1 MIQPLAL
8 LPGLGQQLGLTLH
21 REIDQQRPQGQQLLT
36 VHRCA
41 IEPRTAGP
49 TFAVQTFPFPADQKF
64 VLRLEIRLRQPSPQK
79 RRELKTGFDAR
90 PLGSLAQQPLASSS
104 LSATQH
110 CIKGVEEERFSST
123 GFTGEHRETR
133 SELQFEPIDQGDV
146 LQLQTGEHAI
156 PGGDAD
162 RSDGSRRLEGVHQTP
177 LTMTAELGDFIE
189 AAGLLEYDPAAIT
202 RIYAG
207 HPQRLIRRL
216 WQTLVPIG
224 LLLLGVA
231 FDWLFQL
238 LKDEERARSRAREC
252 AELLVDLGPAFIKA
266 GQALS
271 TRPDIVPPLLLE
283 ELSQL
288 QDQLPGFDSDLAMA
302 CIEEDLGAPVAELY
316 EQLDREP
323 ISAASLGQVHR
334 GVLSNGQKVA
344 VKVQRPGLREQITL
358 DLYIVRNIAAW
369 LNSNIGL
376 IRSDLVALIDEL
388 GRRVFEEMDYL
399 NEAANAEKFAELHRH
414 NPRIAVPA
422 IFHEATSRR
431 VLTMEWIDGV
441 KLTNLDAVRELG
453 IDPDDM
459 VDVGVN
465 CSLQQLLEHGFFHAD
480 PHPGN
485 LLALADGR
493 LCYLDFGMMSE
504 VSRESRTGLIQAVVH
519 LVNRNFGKLSK
530 DFVTLGFLAED
541 VNLEPIVP
549 AFESVFSQ
557 ALEAGVNRM
566 DFKAVTDDMSG
577 VMYKFPFRVPPYYA
591 LIIRSLVTLEGIAL
605 SVDPQFKILGAA
617 YPYFARRLMEDP
629 DPQLRQSLK
638 EMLFDG
644 DAFRWTRLE
653 NLVSSAA
660 SQAQL
665 DLEALLD
672 QLLDFLFSPKA
683 GLLRDQLV
691 EATVDRLDAIGW
703 STMQRLGRRLP
714 KRLQPSAFQSRG
726 LPSADPLLQLEPIR
740 ELINVLQSLPGFTP
754 DLLLKRMPRL
764 LNEPD
769 TRRMGVQV
777 AQGLAERGV
786 VRLVRVAAGVS
797 T

>member
-1 MIQPLAL
+1 MPA
-8 LPGLGQQLGLTLH
+8 
-21 REIDQQRPQGQQLLT
+21 
-36 VHRCA
+36 V
-41 IEPRTAGP
+41 IE
-49 TFAVQTFPFPADQKF
+49 Q
-64 VLRLEIRLRQPSPQK
+64 
-79 RRELKTGFDAR
+79 
-90 PLGSLAQQPLASSS
+90 
-104 LSATQH
+104 
-110 CIKGVEEERFSST
+110 
-123 GFTGEHRETR
+123 
-133 SELQFEPIDQGDV
+133 
-146 LQLQTGEHAI
+146 
-156 PGGDAD
+156 
-162 RSDGSRRLEGVHQTP
+162 
-177 LTMTAELGDFIE
+177 ELGDFIE
-189 AAGLLEYDPAAIT
+189 AAGLLSYDPAAIT

-207 HPQRLIRRL
+207 HPQRLLRRL

-224 LLLLGVA
+224 LLLLGIG
-231 FDWLFQL
+231 FDWVFQL
-238 LKDEERARSRAREC
+238 LKDEQRARSRAREC

-271 TRPDIVPPLLLE
+271 TRPDIVPPVLLE
-283 ELSQL
+283 ELAQL

-302 CIEEDLGAPVAELY
+302 CIEDDLGAPVEEIY
-316 EQLDREP
+316 ESLDRDP

-334 GVLSNGQKVA
+334 GVLKGGQAVA

-369 LNSNIGL
+369 LNRNIGL

-399 NEAANAEKFAELHRH
+399 NEAGNAEKFRDLHSH
-414 NPRIAVPA
+414 NPRIAVPT
-422 IFHEATSRR
+422 IYREATSRR

-441 KLTNLDAVRELG
+441 KLTNLEAVRALG

-459 VDVGVN
+459 VEVGVS

-485 LLALADGR
+485 LLALEDGR
-493 LCYLDFGMMSE
+493 LSYLDFGMMSE

-519 LVNRNFGKLSK
+519 LVNRNFSKLSK

-557 ALEAGVNRM
+557 ALEMGVNRM
-566 DFKAVTDDMSG
+566 DFKSVTDDMSG

-605 SVDPQFKILGAA
+605 SVDPDFKILGAA
-617 YPYFARRLMEDP
+617 YPYFAQRLMEDP

-653 NLVSSAA
+653 NLVASAA

-665 DLEALLD
+665 NLDTLLD
-672 QLLDFLFSPKA
+672 QVLDFLFSA
-683 GLLRDQLV
+683 NGGMLRTQLV
-691 EATVDRLDAIGW
+691 EAVVERVDALGWLTVKRIGR
-703 STMQRLGRRLP
+703 QLP
-714 KRLQPSAFQSRG
+714 RALQPAAISDETSWSMEQNAM
-726 LPSADPLLQLEPIR
+726 LDLEPIR
-740 ELINVLQSLPGFTP
+740 ELLAVLQQLPGFSP
-754 DLLLKRMPRL
+754 DLVLKRLPRL
-764 LNEPD
+764 VREPD
-769 TRRMGVQV
+769 ARRMGAQV
-777 AQGLAERGV
+777 ARGLAERGV
-786 VRLVRVAAGVS
+786 VRLVKVAAGIPA
-797 T
+797 

>member
-1 MIQPLAL
+1 MA
-8 LPGLGQQLGLTLH
+8 
-21 REIDQQRPQGQQLLT
+21 E
-36 VHRCA
+36 
-41 IEPRTAGP
+41 
-49 TFAVQTFPFPADQKF
+49 
-64 VLRLEIRLRQPSPQK
+64 
-79 RRELKTGFDAR
+79 
-90 PLGSLAQQPLASSS
+90 
-104 LSATQH
+104 
-110 CIKGVEEERFSST
+110 
-123 GFTGEHRETR
+123 
-133 SELQFEPIDQGDV
+133 
-146 LQLQTGEHAI
+146 
-156 PGGDAD
+156 
-162 RSDGSRRLEGVHQTP
+162 
-177 LTMTAELGDFIE
+177 ELGDFIE
-189 AAGLLEYDPAAIT
+189 AAGLLRYDPAAIT

-224 LLLLGVA
+224 LFLLGVA
-231 FDWLFQL
+231 TDWLLKQL
-238 LKDEERARSRAREC
+238 QNPERARARAKEC

-271 TRPDIVPPLLLE
+271 TRPDIVPPVLLE

-288 QDQLPGFDSDLAMA
+288 QDQLPGFDSNLAMA
-302 CIEEDLGAPVAELY
+302 CIEEDLGAPVDDLFDEL
-316 EQLDREP
+316 EREP

-334 GVLSNGQKVA
+334 GVLKNGQKVA

-369 LNSNIGL
+369 LNINIKL

-399 NEAANAEKFAELHRH
+399 NEASNAETFAELHNH
-414 NPRIAVPA
+414 NPRIAVPK
-422 IFHEATSRR
+422 IFRDVTSRR

-441 KLTNLDAVRELG
+441 KLTNLKAVRELG
-453 IDPDDM
+453 IDPEDM
-459 VDVGVN
+459 VEVGVS

-485 LLALADGR
+485 LLALSDGR

-605 SVDPQFKILGAA
+605 SVDPEFKILGAA

-644 DAFRWTRLE
+644 DVFRWTRLE

-660 SQAQL
+660 SQADL
-665 DLEALLD
+665 DLNRLLD
-672 QLLDFLFSPKA
+672 QLLDFLFSA
-683 GLLRDQLV
+683 NGGLLRDELV
-691 EATVDRLDAIGW
+691 ETTVDRLDAIGW
-703 STMQRLGRRLP
+703 STMQRLSSRLP
-714 KRLQPSAFQSRG
+714 KRLVPAGFVSADPT
-726 LPSADPLLQLEPIR
+726 LDDPLLQLEPIR
-740 ELINVLQSLPGFTP
+740 QLVQVLQSLPGFSP
-754 DLLLKRMPRL
+754 DLLMKRLPRMV
-764 LNEPD
+764 NEPES
-769 TRRMGVQV
+769 RRMGLQV

-786 VRLVRVAAGVS
+786 VRLVRVAAGVRP
-797 T
+797 

>member
-1 MIQPLAL
+1 MA
-8 LPGLGQQLGLTLH
+8 
-21 REIDQQRPQGQQLLT
+21 
-36 VHRCA
+36 
-41 IEPRTAGP
+41 
-49 TFAVQTFPFPADQKF
+49 
-64 VLRLEIRLRQPSPQK
+64 
-79 RRELKTGFDAR
+79 
-90 PLGSLAQQPLASSS
+90 
-104 LSATQH
+104 
-110 CIKGVEEERFSST
+110 
-123 GFTGEHRETR
+123 
-133 SELQFEPIDQGDV
+133 
-146 LQLQTGEHAI
+146 
-156 PGGDAD
+156 
-162 RSDGSRRLEGVHQTP
+162 
-177 LTMTAELGDFIE
+177 AELGDFIE

-224 LLLLGVA
+224 LLLFGVT

-238 LKDEERARSRAREC
+238 LKDETRARSRAKEC

-271 TRPDIVPPLLLE
+271 TRPDIIPPLLLE
-283 ELSQL
+283 ELAQL
-288 QDQLPGFDSDLAMA
+288 QDQLPGFDSELAMA
-302 CIEEDLGAPVAELY
+302 CIEEDLGGPVEDFY
-316 EQLDREP
+316 EQLDRDP
-323 ISAASLGQVHR
+323 ISAASLGQVHK
-334 GVLSNGQKVA
+334 GILKSGQKVA

-358 DLYIVRNIAAW
+358 DLYIVRNIASW
-369 LNSNIGL
+369 LNTNIGL

-388 GRRVFEEMDYL
+388 GKRVFEEMDYI
-399 NEAANAEKFAELHRH
+399 NEANNAEKFGVLHQH
-414 NPRIAVPA
+414 NPRIAVPV
-422 IFHEATSRR
+422 IYHKATSRR

-441 KLTNLDAVRELG
+441 KLTNLEGVREMG

-459 VDVGVN
+459 VEVGVN

-485 LLALADGR
+485 LLAMEDGR

-519 LVNRNFGKLSK
+519 LVNRNFGRLSK

-549 AFESVFSQ
+549 AFEKVFSQ
-557 ALEAGVNRM
+557 ALQAGVNRM
-566 DFKAVTDDMSG
+566 DLKAVTDDMSG

-605 SVDPQFKILGAA
+605 SVDPEFKILGAA

-644 DAFRWTRLE
+644 DAFRWSRLE
-653 NLVSSAA
+653 DLVSSAA

-665 DLEALLD
+665 DLDTLLD

-683 GLLRDQLV
+683 GLLRNQLV
-691 EATVDRLDAIGW
+691 EATVDRLDALGW

-714 KRLQPSAFQSRG
+714 RGLQPAGMSSMTYG
-726 LPSADPLLQLEPIR
+726 GSIDPFMQIEPVR
-740 ELINVLQSLPGFTP
+740 ELIAVLQSLPGFTP
-754 DLLLKRMPRL
+754 DLVLKRMPRVFK
-764 LNEPD
+764 EPD
-769 TRRMGVQV
+769 ARRMGFQV

-786 VRLVRVAAGVS
+786 VRLVRVAAGVA

>member
-1 MIQPLAL
+1 MIEQ
-8 LPGLGQQLGLTLH
+8 
-21 REIDQQRPQGQQLLT
+21 
-36 VHRCA
+36 
-41 IEPRTAGP
+41 
-49 TFAVQTFPFPADQKF
+49 
-64 VLRLEIRLRQPSPQK
+64 
-79 RRELKTGFDAR
+79 
-90 PLGSLAQQPLASSS
+90 
-104 LSATQH
+104 
-110 CIKGVEEERFSST
+110 
-123 GFTGEHRETR
+123 
-133 SELQFEPIDQGDV
+133 
-146 LQLQTGEHAI
+146 
-156 PGGDAD
+156 
-162 RSDGSRRLEGVHQTP
+162 
-177 LTMTAELGDFIE
+177 ELGDFIE
-189 AAGLLEYDPAAIT
+189 ASGLMAYDPAAIT

-224 LLLLGVA
+224 LLLLGIGS
-231 FDWLFQL
+231 DWVLGL
-238 LKDEERARSRAREC
+238 LRTPERARRRAREC

-271 TRPDIVPPLLLE
+271 TRPDIVPPVLLE
-283 ELSQL
+283 ELAQL
-288 QDQLPGFDSDLAMA
+288 QDQLPGFSSDLAMA
-302 CIEEDLGAPVAELY
+302 CIEEDLGAPVHEHFDALE
-316 EQLDREP
+316 REP

-334 GVLSNGQKVA
+334 GVLKGGQPVA

-369 LNSNIGL
+369 LNRNIGL

-388 GRRVFEEMDYL
+388 GQRVFEEMDYL
-399 NEAANAEKFAELHRH
+399 NEAANAERFRELHRN

-422 IFHEATSRR
+422 IYRDATSRR

-441 KLTNLDAVRELG
+441 KLTNLEAVRAMG

-459 VDVGVN
+459 VEVGVN

-485 LLALADGR
+485 LLALEDGR

-519 LVNRNFGKLSK
+519 LVNRNFSKLSK

-557 ALEAGVNRM
+557 ALEMGVNRM
-566 DFKAVTDDMSG
+566 DFKSVTDDMSG
-577 VMYKFPFRVPPYYA
+577 VMYRFPFRVPPYYA

-605 SVDPQFKILGAA
+605 SVDPDFKILGAA

-653 NLVSSAA
+653 NLVASAA

-665 DLEALLD
+665 DLDTLLD
-672 QLLDFLFSPKA
+672 QVLDFLFSPN
-683 GLLRDQLV
+683 GGMLRNQLV
-691 EATVDRLDAIGW
+691 EAVVDRLDALGW
-703 STMQRLGRRLP
+703 FTMRRISRQLP
-714 KRLQPSAFQSRG
+714 RRLQPPGLMASASWQA
-726 LPSADPLLQLEPIR
+726 ADDEMLDLEPIR
-740 ELINVLQSLPGFTP
+740 QLVAVLQQLPGFRP
-754 DLLLKRMPRL
+754 ELVLRRLPRL
-764 LNEPD
+764 LREPGAR
-769 TRRMGVQV
+769 TMGLSV
-777 AQGLAERGV
+777 AKGLAERGV
-786 VRLVRVAAGVS
+786 VRLVRVAAGVPA
-797 T
+797 

>member
-1 MIQPLAL
+1 MIEQ
-8 LPGLGQQLGLTLH
+8 
-21 REIDQQRPQGQQLLT
+21 
-36 VHRCA
+36 
-41 IEPRTAGP
+41 
-49 TFAVQTFPFPADQKF
+49 
-64 VLRLEIRLRQPSPQK
+64 
-79 RRELKTGFDAR
+79 
-90 PLGSLAQQPLASSS
+90 
-104 LSATQH
+104 
-110 CIKGVEEERFSST
+110 
-123 GFTGEHRETR
+123 
-133 SELQFEPIDQGDV
+133 
-146 LQLQTGEHAI
+146 
-156 PGGDAD
+156 
-162 RSDGSRRLEGVHQTP
+162 
-177 LTMTAELGDFIE
+177 ELGDFIE
-189 AAGLLEYDPAAIT
+189 AAGLLSYDPAAIT

-207 HPQRLIRRL
+207 HPQRLLRRL

-224 LLLLGVA
+224 LLLLGIG
-231 FDWLFQL
+231 FDWIFQL
-238 LKDEERARSRAREC
+238 LKDEDRARSRAREC

-271 TRPDIVPPLLLE
+271 TRPDIVPPVLLE
-283 ELSQL
+283 ELAQL

-302 CIEEDLGAPVAELY
+302 CIEEDLGAPVEEIYAS
-316 EQLDREP
+316 LDRDP

-334 GVLSNGQKVA
+334 GVLKDGQAVA

-388 GRRVFEEMDYL
+388 GKRVFEEMDYL
-399 NEAANAEKFAELHRH
+399 NEAANAEKFRDLHSH

-422 IFHEATSRR
+422 IYREATSRR
-431 VLTMEWIDGV
+431 VLTMEWINGV
-441 KLTNLDAVRELG
+441 KLTNLEAVRALG

-459 VDVGVN
+459 VEVGVS

-485 LLALADGR
+485 LLALEDGR

-519 LVNRNFGKLSK
+519 LVNRNFSKLSK

-557 ALEAGVNRM
+557 ALEMGVNRM
-566 DFKAVTDDMSG
+566 DFKSVTDDMSG

-605 SVDPQFKILGAA
+605 SVDPNFKILGAA
-617 YPYFARRLMEDP
+617 YPYFAQRLMEDP

-653 NLVSSAA
+653 NLVASAA

-665 DLEALLD
+665 DLDTLLD
-672 QLLDFLFSPKA
+672 QVLDFLFSA
-683 GLLRDQLV
+683 NGGLLRTQLV
-691 EATVDRLDAIGW
+691 EAVVERVDALGWLTVKRIGR
-703 STMQRLGRRLP
+703 QLP
-714 KRLQPSAFQSRG
+714 RALQPAAISNEASWGMEQDTM
-726 LPSADPLLQLEPIR
+726 LDLEPIR
-740 ELINVLQSLPGFTP
+740 ELLAVLQQLPGFSP
-754 DLLLKRMPRL
+754 DLVLKRLPRL
-764 LNEPD
+764 VREPD
-769 TRRMGVQV
+769 ARRMGAQV
-777 AQGLAERGV
+777 AKGLAERGV
-786 VRLVRVAAGVS
+786 VRLVKVAAGIPA
-797 T
+797 

>member
-1 MIQPLAL
+1 MIEQ
-8 LPGLGQQLGLTLH
+8 
-21 REIDQQRPQGQQLLT
+21 
-36 VHRCA
+36 
-41 IEPRTAGP
+41 
-49 TFAVQTFPFPADQKF
+49 
-64 VLRLEIRLRQPSPQK
+64 
-79 RRELKTGFDAR
+79 
-90 PLGSLAQQPLASSS
+90 
-104 LSATQH
+104 
-110 CIKGVEEERFSST
+110 
-123 GFTGEHRETR
+123 
-133 SELQFEPIDQGDV
+133 
-146 LQLQTGEHAI
+146 
-156 PGGDAD
+156 
-162 RSDGSRRLEGVHQTP
+162 
-177 LTMTAELGDFIE
+177 ELGDFIE
-189 AAGLLEYDPAAIT
+189 AAGLLSYDPAAIT

-207 HPQRLIRRL
+207 HPQRLLRRL

-224 LLLLGVA
+224 LLLFGLAG
-231 FDWLFQL
+231 DWLLGL
-238 LKDEERARSRAREC
+238 LNNPDRARSRAREC

-271 TRPDIVPPLLLE
+271 TRPDIVPPVLLE

-288 QDQLPGFDSDLAMA
+288 QDQLPGFDSALAMA
-302 CIEEDLGAPVAELY
+302 CIEDDLGAPVDEIY
-316 EQLDREP
+316 ESLDREP

-334 GVLSNGQKVA
+334 GVLKGGQAVA

-399 NEAANAEKFAELHRH
+399 NEANNAETFRDLHSH

-422 IFHEATSRR
+422 IYREATSRR
-431 VLTMEWIDGV
+431 VLTMEWINGV
-441 KLTNLDAVRELG
+441 KLTNLEAVRAMG

-459 VDVGVN
+459 VEVGVS

-485 LLALADGR
+485 LLALEDGR

-557 ALEAGVNRM
+557 ALEMGVNRM
-566 DFKAVTDDMSG
+566 DFKSVTDDMSG

-605 SVDPQFKILGAA
+605 SVDPDFKILGAA
-617 YPYFARRLMEDP
+617 YPYFAQRLMEDP
-629 DPQLRQSLK
+629 DPQLRESLK
-638 EMLFDG
+638 EMLFEG

-653 NLVSSAA
+653 NLVASAA

-665 DLEALLD
+665 DLDTLLD
-672 QLLDFLFSPKA
+672 QVLDFLFSPN
-683 GLLRDQLV
+683 GGMLRSQLV
-691 EATVDRLDAIGW
+691 DAVVDRVDALGW
-703 STMQRLGRRLP
+703 LTVQRLGRQLP
-714 KRLQPSAFQSRG
+714 RALQPA
-726 LPSADPLLQLEPIR
+726 LITNADPFTYQQDSMLDLEPIR
-740 ELINVLQSLPGFTP
+740 QLLAVLQQLPGFSP
-754 DLLLKRMPRL
+754 DLVLKRLPRL
-764 LNEPD
+764 IQEPNA
-769 TRRMGVQV
+769 RAMGAQV
-777 AQGLAERGV
+777 AKGLAERGV
-786 VRLVRVAAGVS
+786 VRLVKVAAGMPA
-797 T
+797 

>member
-1 MIQPLAL
+1 MIEQ
-8 LPGLGQQLGLTLH
+8 
-21 REIDQQRPQGQQLLT
+21 
-36 VHRCA
+36 
-41 IEPRTAGP
+41 
-49 TFAVQTFPFPADQKF
+49 
-64 VLRLEIRLRQPSPQK
+64 
-79 RRELKTGFDAR
+79 
-90 PLGSLAQQPLASSS
+90 
-104 LSATQH
+104 
-110 CIKGVEEERFSST
+110 
-123 GFTGEHRETR
+123 
-133 SELQFEPIDQGDV
+133 
-146 LQLQTGEHAI
+146 
-156 PGGDAD
+156 
-162 RSDGSRRLEGVHQTP
+162 
-177 LTMTAELGDFIE
+177 ELGDFIE
-189 AAGLLEYDPAAIT
+189 AAGLLSYDPAAIT

-207 HPQRLIRRL
+207 HPQRLLRRL

-224 LLLLGVA
+224 LLLFGLAG
-231 FDWLFQL
+231 DWLLGL
-238 LKDEERARSRAREC
+238 LKNPDRARSRAREC

-271 TRPDIVPPLLLE
+271 TRPDIVPPVLLE

-288 QDQLPGFDSDLAMA
+288 QDQLPGFDSTLAMA
-302 CIEEDLGAPVAELY
+302 CIEEDLGAPIEEIY
-316 EQLDREP
+316 ESLDREP

-334 GVLSNGQKVA
+334 GVLKGGQAVA

-399 NEAANAEKFAELHRH
+399 NEANNAETFRDLHSH

-422 IFHEATSRR
+422 IYREATSRR
-431 VLTMEWIDGV
+431 VLTMEWINGV
-441 KLTNLDAVRELG
+441 KLTNLEAVRAMG

-459 VDVGVN
+459 VEVGVS

-485 LLALADGR
+485 LLALEDGR

-519 LVNRNFGKLSK
+519 LVNRNFSKLSK

-557 ALEAGVNRM
+557 ALEMGVNRM
-566 DFKAVTDDMSG
+566 DFKSVTDDMSG

-605 SVDPQFKILGAA
+605 SVDPNFKILGAA
-617 YPYFARRLMEDP
+617 YPYFAQRLMEDP
-629 DPQLRQSLK
+629 DPQLRESLK
-638 EMLFDG
+638 EMLFEG

-653 NLVSSAA
+653 NLVASAA

-665 DLEALLD
+665 DLDTLLD
-672 QLLDFLFSPKA
+672 QVLDFLFSPN
-683 GLLRDQLV
+683 GGMLRSQLV
-691 EATVDRLDAIGW
+691 EAVVERVDALGWLTV
-703 STMQRLGRRLP
+703 QRLGRQLP
-714 KRLQPSAFQSRG
+714 RALQPA
-726 LPSADPLLQLEPIR
+726 LITNADPLAYQQDSMLDLEPIR
-740 ELINVLQSLPGFTP
+740 QLLTVLQQLPGFSP
-754 DLLLKRMPRL
+754 DLVLKRLPRL
-764 LNEPD
+764 IREPD
-769 TRRMGVQV
+769 ARRMGAQV
-777 AQGLAERGV
+777 AKGLAERGV
-786 VRLVRVAAGVS
+786 VRLVKVAAGIPA
-797 T
+797 

>member
-1 MIQPLAL
+1 MIEQ
-8 LPGLGQQLGLTLH
+8 
-21 REIDQQRPQGQQLLT
+21 
-36 VHRCA
+36 
-41 IEPRTAGP
+41 
-49 TFAVQTFPFPADQKF
+49 
-64 VLRLEIRLRQPSPQK
+64 
-79 RRELKTGFDAR
+79 
-90 PLGSLAQQPLASSS
+90 
-104 LSATQH
+104 
-110 CIKGVEEERFSST
+110 
-123 GFTGEHRETR
+123 
-133 SELQFEPIDQGDV
+133 
-146 LQLQTGEHAI
+146 
-156 PGGDAD
+156 
-162 RSDGSRRLEGVHQTP
+162 
-177 LTMTAELGDFIE
+177 ELGDFIE
-189 AAGLLEYDPAAIT
+189 AAGLLSYDPAAIT

-207 HPQRLIRRL
+207 HPERLLRRL

-224 LLLLGVA
+224 LLLLGLA
-231 FDWLFQL
+231 TDWVLGL
-238 LKDEERARSRAREC
+238 LKSPERARNRAKEC
-252 AELLVDLGPAFIKA
+252 AELLVELGPAFIKA

-271 TRPDIVPPLLLE
+271 TRPDIIPPVLLE
-283 ELSQL
+283 ELAQL

-302 CIEEDLGAPVAELY
+302 CIEEDLGAPIEEIFKDL
-316 EQLDREP
+316 EREP

-334 GVLSNGQKVA
+334 GVLMSGQAVA

-399 NEAANAEKFAELHRH
+399 NEAANAERFRELHH
-414 NPRIAVPA
+414 QNPRIAVPA
-422 IFHEATSRR
+422 IYQDSTSRR

-441 KLTNLDAVRELG
+441 KLTNLSAVRALG

-459 VDVGVN
+459 VEVGVS

-485 LLALADGR
+485 LLALEDGR

-519 LVNRNFGKLSK
+519 LVNRNFAQLSK

-557 ALEAGVNRM
+557 ALEMGVNRM
-566 DFKAVTDDMSG
+566 DFKSVTDDMSG

-605 SVDPQFKILGAA
+605 SVDPEFKILGAA
-617 YPYFARRLMEDP
+617 YPYFAQRLMEDP

-644 DAFRWTRLE
+644 EAFRWTRLE
-653 NLVSSAA
+653 NLVASAA

-665 DLEALLD
+665 DLDTLLD
-672 QLLDFLFSPKA
+672 QVLDFLFSA
-683 GLLRDQLV
+683 NGGLLRTQLV
-691 EATVDRLDAIGW
+691 EAVVERLDALGW
-703 STMQRLGRRLP
+703 LTVQRLGRQLP
-714 KRLQPSAFQSRG
+714 RALQPALISNTSSWGIEQEQ
-726 LPSADPLLQLEPIR
+726 LLDLEPIR
-740 ELINVLQSLPGFTP
+740 QLLVVLQQLPGFSP
-754 DLLLKRMPRL
+754 DLVLKRLPRL
-764 LNEPD
+764 IREPD
-769 TRRMGVQV
+769 ARRMGAQV
-777 AQGLAERGV
+777 AKGLAERGV
-786 VRLVRVAAGVS
+786 VRLVKVAAGIPA
-797 T
+797 